1 MGCKGSEEQRY
12 NRYKEIAELVKELRM
27 IGNEQSFQSPRT
39 PTFPRFDHATLDG
52 STSKKDRKEAKRQ
65 AKAAERVPVIT
76 SKDIERI
83 GKILHPEE
91 PVDEEFEKALLMDKA
106 IENNMY
112 YHPAT
117 SNSRE
122 ERHRFI
128 RQERS
133 GKSEL
138 KLSDSEMRDMLAE
151 LKVPD
156 LAQAKSK
163 SERVI
168 VTRLREKIVEDFVHD
183 HHEAGEIMM
192 RKAGFWRWANRR
204 TYNRLAANGRIYD
217 WKNGETLAPVGE
229 NEVDVEGYE
238 APAAA
243 DDLAADHDEE
253 VVIEKEDTDKD
264 DDANDDMSSVVS
276 LTSEASRVRP
286 AYSSSASRDT
296 SISSASRT
304 TFSSNDESADDS
316 WTTVG
321 RVKQPKATLTLKL
334 TPNGGL
340 KHLRPNTT
348 PRTPRTFAAAFS
360 MLSIPDERKE
370 YESDEKNAVSPL
382 TPCPRRR

>member
-1 MGCKGSEEQRY
+1 
-12 NRYKEIAELVKELRM
+12 
-27 IGNEQSFQSPRT
+27 
-39 PTFPRFDHATLDG
+39 
-52 STSKKDRKEAKRQ
+52 
-65 AKAAERVPVIT
+65 
-76 SKDIERI
+76 
-83 GKILHPEE
+83 
-91 PVDEEFEKALLMDKA
+91 LLMDKA

-133 GKSEL
+133 SKSEL
-138 KLSDSEMRDMLAE
+138 KLSDSEMHDILTE

-217 WKNGETLAPVGE
+217 WKNGEALAPVGE
-229 NEVDVEGYE
+229 NEVDGEGYE

-243 DDLAADHDEE
+243 DDLVADHDEE
-253 VVIEKEDTDKD
+253 VIVDKEDTDKD

-276 LTSEASRVRP
+276 ITSEASRFRP

-304 TFSSNDESADDS
+304 TLLSNDESADDG

-321 RVKQPKATLTLKL
+321 RARPKAALTITL

-340 KHLRPNTT
+340 KHLRSIKT
-348 PRTPRTFAAAFS
+348 PRTLKTFAAAFS
-360 MLSIPDERKE
+360 MLSIPDEKIE
-370 YESDEKNAVSPL
+370 YESDGDDAVSPL